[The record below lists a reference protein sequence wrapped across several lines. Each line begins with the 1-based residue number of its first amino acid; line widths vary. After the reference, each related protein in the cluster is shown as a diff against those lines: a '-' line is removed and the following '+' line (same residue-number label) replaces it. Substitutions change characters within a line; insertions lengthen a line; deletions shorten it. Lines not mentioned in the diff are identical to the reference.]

1 MTRFLLPAL
10 MMLLASMAATANEVY
25 RTVSSDGTVVYSDRP
40 LSPDSQL
47 VGVASQPT
55 DPERVA
61 AEAAARTETATSRRS
76 TAPSDDA
83 FAAALAAQ
91 QELRA
96 EACRQAREAAEAYER
111 APRLYEQLPDGGR
124 RFLSE
129 EELVQARLNARQAVI
144 DFCDD

>member
-10 MMLLASMAATANEVY
+10 MILLASMAATANEVY
-25 RTVSSDGTVVYSDRP
+25 RTVNSDGTIVYSDRP
-40 LSPDSQL
+40 LSPASQL
-47 VGVASQPT
+47 VSVASKPT

-61 AEAAARTETATSRRS
+61 AEAEARTETATARRDA
-76 TAPSDDA
+76 APSDDA
-83 FAAALAAQ
+83 FATALAAQ

-96 EACRQAREAAEAYER
+96 KACQQAREAAEAYER

-124 RFLSE
+124 RYLSE
-129 EELVQARLNARQAVI
+129 EELVQTRLNARQAVI